1 MGLGSTPWGQAPEL
15 FLLHPQCTVPTF
27 SYSMY
32 QGFFS
37 MTSWYTRQLEA
48 QKEGKKQVLSVLAK
62 SASMS
67 LARAWSG
74 G

>member
-1 MGLGSTPWGQAPEL
+1 MWDWAAVRGVRLLNCSFSAHSVQFQPSATP
-15 FLLHPQCTVPTF
+15 CTKV
-27 SYSMY
+27 SSMI
-32 QGFFS
+32 
-37 MTSWYTRQLEA
+37 SWYTRQLEA
-48 QKEGKKQVLSVLAK
+48 QKEGKKQVHSVLAK